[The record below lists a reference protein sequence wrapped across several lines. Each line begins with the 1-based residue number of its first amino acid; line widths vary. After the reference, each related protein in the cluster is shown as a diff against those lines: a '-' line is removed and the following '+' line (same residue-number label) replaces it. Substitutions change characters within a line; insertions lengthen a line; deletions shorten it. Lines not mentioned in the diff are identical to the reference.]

1 MEVEL
6 LAVTPDAEK
15 LIERAGR
22 TCYMSQDRIS
32 GGSASRFLRM
42 LISRGHLS
50 VLEHAYATFRVS
62 GISRA
67 ATHQLVRHRLC
78 SFSQKSQRYVKERE
92 ADFVVPPSIRANQEA
107 MRVFDGFVSA
117 SRDAY
122 IRLIDLGI
130 PKEDARFVMPNAA
143 SSEIVMS
150 ANFRELRH
158 VMLTR
163 GSKQAQW
170 EVRRLAVKILRLM
183 KQQAPNVFFDLEVTE
198 EEFVE
203 QRLPETS

>member
-6 LAVTPDAEK
+6 VAVSPNAEE
-15 LIERAGR
+15 LIEGAGR

-32 GGSASRFLRM
+32 GGSASKFLRM
-42 LISRGHLS
+42 LISSGHLS

-78 SFSQKSQRYVKERE
+78 SFSQKSQRYVRERE
-92 ADFVVPPSIRANQEA
+92 AAFVVPPSVRESREA
-107 MRVFDGFVSA
+107 MPVFDRFISV

-122 IRLIDLGI
+122 NRLIDLGI
-130 PKEDARFVMPNAA
+130 PKEDARFVLPNAA

-158 VMLTR
+158 IILTR
-163 GSKQAQW
+163 GSKHAQW
-170 EVRRLAVKILRLM
+170 EVRDLAVRILKLM
-183 KQQAPNVFFDLEVTE
+183 KEQAPNVFFDLEVTE
-198 EEFVE
+198 EGYVE
-203 QRLPETS
+203 RRLPEAS